1 MAKKK
6 YRHFLF
12 LLLIVFLVLFMHT
25 LSYFESTKLE
35 ELAEVLQENSIVNIG
50 KLEKKKKYV
59 GVLEIP
65 KISLKKGFYNIGY
78 KENTVDKNLEVIETS
93 VMPNQKY
100 SNLILASH
108 SGNSPISY
116 FKNLYKLELG
126 DIAYVYYENKY
137 YTYQLVNVYDEDKD
151 GTILIRTSSLDTN
164 LTLITCDKNKK
175 DTQNVYVFTL
185 LNDLEEFQ
193 Q

>member
-12 LLLIVFLVLFMHT
+12 FLLIVFLVLFMHT

-126 DIAYVYYENKY
+126 DIAYVYYENKC

-175 DTQNVYVFTL
+175 DTQNVYVFTC